1 MKDADRLNG
10 SARCLPPDPAVD
22 PDQLRELGRLISGA
36 KRLVF
41 FGGAGVSTASGIPD
55 YRSMDG
61 LFRGEWAGLA
71 PEEILSHTFF
81 MLEPERFF
89 SFYRQALLHP
99 EAQPNRVHR
108 YLRELELAGRLGG
121 VVTQNIDGLHRAA
134 GTLRLFELH
143 GSVHDNECMDC
154 GAAFPLSWMA
164 AQRGIPR
171 CPDCGGVVRPLICL
185 YGEPLNP
192 YVLSGARRV
201 VSQADVLV
209 VAGTSLLVEP
219 AASLLD
225 EFSGSSLVVINR
237 IPLPI
242 DPSASLI
249 IRARVEEVLGT

>member
-89 SFYRQALLHP
+89 SFYRQ
-99 EAQPNRVHR
+99 V
-108 YLRELELAGRLGG
+108 ELAGRLGG

-154 GAAFPLSWMA
+154 GAAFPLSWTA
-164 AQRGIPR
+164 SQRGIPR